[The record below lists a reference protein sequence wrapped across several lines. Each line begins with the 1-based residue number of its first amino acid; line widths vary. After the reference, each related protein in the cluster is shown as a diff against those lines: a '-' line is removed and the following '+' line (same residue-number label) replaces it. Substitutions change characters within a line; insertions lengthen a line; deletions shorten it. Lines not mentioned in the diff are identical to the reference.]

1 VSWAQVLPVKNNY
14 YVSLCQASITGQ
26 FNQEQFPGPLQV
38 GIDVA
43 GDGRNGMNQVVTVN
57 DEVSKL
63 MTQGFRFL

>member
-1 VSWAQVLPVKNNY
+1 
-14 YVSLCQASITGQ
+14 
-26 FNQEQFPGPLQV
+26 LQV